1 MSPLPRE
8 IVRWLQTL
16 DLPTTVRL
24 PKRDLSNGYLF
35 AEMCARYWNGVELH
49 SFENKLSKPNKEANW
64 KVLRRYFAKNNFHVD
79 DLLIQGVINCEES
92 AAEQFLFQ
100 LYTALTKREIQI
112 IPAAHEPEVDSV
124 PVFIKSQYSMQQQHS
139 NTAQRHHD
147 ESSTAEQEEQRQA
160 EERARL
166 EAQRRAE
173 AQQRQQHPSKP
184 KTLSKAQAIQAPGD
198 DGDHDGASHHAV
210 QFSAVTVKPLPPQM
224 LARFGNRGGATDNG
238 AGSAG
243 GKGKGGGG
251 AGGDDAAGAVASIST
266 TLTKILDEGGLPL
279 WSTSSSV
286 PTAADYFFKNLTA
299 IDPNLRNVMWSQL
312 LSSSNSVAA
321 ILIQRPSEFGGFIE
335 LLQHHLRAP
344 PQTTTTTS
352 ASSSSSTSNAAHNN
366 SNAVVKYFTSVMSLV
381 SSTNPAVALTGLR
394 EAFLPLVVRSAC
406 PLSASLAEWFGHL
419 LLSFV
424 HVVGGNAPVFASA
437 FFSSIYDGL
446 SNSSPTT
453 TTPGSSSD
461 IGSSLSLRPRSDFLL
476 VLYSVLEGFASRK
489 RSGIDDDGRGNGA
502 AAPFAVKLNDQC
514 AAVAYY
520 NAVAGLYSE
529 TPRDRLSA
537 TKILTRLVRLGAY
550 ESLSAQRHL
559 RTFSELLGVSSNRAA
574 WTASADGLIAYAQL
588 AEAHLEFFLSPES
601 SSIEDRDVLAEDVH
615 HSVNAMRLVALD
627 DDVVLPS
634 KARQYM
640 LVVLAK
646 ATALFPPS
654 RPQSLEDPQL
664 PLQLAAYMVRST
676 FVRDHAAVLLGNSS
690 SEQQE
695 GAAAP
700 SVPSPSTAV
709 ISESRVL
716 GNVAIPTLLRAG
728 CPLRLALGLLQST
741 PVERP
746 AANESAAAPAPTGSK
761 KNAAPA
767 TSSNSVAKTASRIL
781 KQGDLHELALGRLQW
796 IQALFTAHQDAA
808 LASRTLGSV
817 SDEDLVALWWDVV
830 KQLEPTLGVVLYAAE
845 LLASQQQ
852 QFQNANTNTSKSGG
866 TPSSAALPA
875 PEIISAVFNAAG
887 IAQSILVR
895 CYIDFS
901 GQILPAPSSLA
912 EYAEIR
918 QDASIASRAME
929 WFQHVVV
936 ES

>member
-64 KVLRRYFAKNNFHVD
+64 KVLRRYFAKNQFHVD

-124 PVFIKSQYSMQQQHS
+124 PVFIKSQYTMQQQHS
-139 NTAQRHHD
+139 NTAQRHND

-198 DGDHDGASHHAV
+198 EGDHDGASHHAV

-224 LARFGNRGGATDNG
+224 LARFGNRGGAADSGTG
-238 AGSAG
+238 TAA
-243 GKGKGGGG
+243 GKGKGGAG
-251 AGGDDAAGAVASIST
+251 AGGDDAAGAVASISA

-321 ILIQRPSEFGGFIE
+321 ILVQRPSEFSGFIE

-344 PQTTTTTS
+344 PQTTTTST
-352 ASSSSSTSNAAHNN
+352 SSSSSNAPHNI

-394 EAFLPLVVRSAC
+394 EAFLPLVVRCAC

-446 SNSSPTT
+446 SNSSPSTA
-453 TTPGSSSD
+453 PGSSS

-489 RSGIDDDGRGNGA
+489 RSVIEDDGRGNGA

-520 NAVAGLYSE
+520 NAVAGLFSE

-559 RTFSELLGVSSNRAA
+559 RTFSELLGASSNRAA

-654 RPQSLEDPQL
+654 RPQSSEDPQL

-676 FVRDHAAVLLGNSS
+676 FVRDHATVLLGNSGS
-690 SEQQE
+690 EHEQQE
-695 GAAAP
+695 GAAA
-700 SVPSPSTAV
+700 PSPSTAV

-746 AANESAAAPAPTGSK
+746 AANEVAAAPAPTGSK

-767 TSSNSVAKTASRIL
+767 AASSNSVAKTASRIL

-817 SDEDLVALWWDVV
+817 SDEDLVAQWWDVV

-852 QFQNANTNTSKSGG
+852 QFQNANANTSKSGG
-866 TPSSAALPA
+866 APSSAALPA
-875 PEIISAVFNAAG
+875 PEIMSAVFNAAG

-918 QDASIASRAME
+918 QDASIASRAMA